1 MVSAHLA
8 WSCYFHICLRGFSQ
22 GLHFRT
28 WIIRFHASVEKR
40 SCRNRRAKQT
50 ITMKKLSLM
59 IVALLLS
66 AIVFA
71 QPKSVT
77 KFLGIPVD
85 GSKAEMI
92 QKLKYKG
99 YTYNSKFD
107 CLEGEFN
114 GRDVQISVV
123 TNNNKV
129 YRIMVKDATSS
140 SEGDI
145 KIRFNTLCR
154 QFEANEKYKSLCDY
168 TLSEGENIAFE
179 MAVHNKRYQAE
190 YYQFNDAD
198 AVDGM
203 WKYMELNP
211 KASVEDA
218 ATAIVD
224 EAIKHYAV
232 WFMINQDRYDHRY
245 RILMYYDN
253 GYNQANGDDL

>member
-92 QKLKYKG
+92 QKLKDKG

-140 SEGDI
+140 SDGDS
-145 KIRFNTLCR
+145 
-154 QFEANEKYKSLCDY
+154 YSL
-168 TLSEGENIAFE
+168 
-179 MAVHNKRYQAE
+179 
-190 YYQFNDAD
+190 
-198 AVDGM
+198 
-203 WKYMELNP
+203 
-211 KASVEDA
+211 
-218 ATAIVD
+218 
-224 EAIKHYAV
+224 
-232 WFMINQDRYDHRY
+232 
-245 RILMYYDN
+245 
-253 GYNQANGDDL
+253 

>member
-8 WSCYFHICLRGFSQ
+8 WSCYFHICLRGFSP

-28 WIIRFHASVEKR
+28 WIIRFHVSVEKR

-92 QKLKYKG
+92 QKLKDKG

-129 YRIMVKDATSS
+129 YRILVQDAIPS

-145 KIRFNTLCR
+145 KIRFNTLCQ
-154 QFEANEKYKSLCDY
+154 QFEANGKYWSPSNY
-168 TLSEGENIAFE
+168 TLSEEEDISYE
-179 MAVHNKRYQAE
+179 MTVHNKRYQAA
-190 YYQFNDAD
+190 YYQFN
-198 AVDGM
+198 VFEGM
-203 WKYMELNP
+203 QEYMKANP
-211 KASVEDA
+211 EASSEDA
-218 ATAIVD
+218 ATAVL
-224 EAIKHYAV
+224 EQAMKHSV
-232 WFMINQDRYDHRY
+232 WFMINQRYGRY
-245 RILMYYDN
+245 TIAMFYDN
-253 GYNQANGDDL
+253 EYNQANGDDL

>member
-8 WSCYFHICLRGFSQ
+8 WGCYFHICLRGFSQ

-28 WIIRFHASVEKR
+28 WIIRFHASVEKC

-92 QKLKYKG
+92 QKLKDKG
-99 YTYNSKFD
+99 YTYNSKLD

-114 GRDVQISVV
+114 GRDVLICVV

-129 YRIMVKDATSS
+129 YRIFVKDANSS

-145 KIRFNTLCR
+145 KIRFNNLCQ
-154 QFEANEKYKSLCDY
+154 QFNENKRYISVDADCISDEEDISY
-168 TLSEGENIAFE
+168 E
-179 MAVHNKRYQAE
+179 MTVHNKRYQASYRQYDKQE
-190 YYQFNDAD
+190 LIEKLAACDEASAD
-198 AVDGM
+198 AVR
-203 WKYMELNP
+203 
-211 KASVEDA
+211 ASFVENA
-218 ATAIVD
+218 MNCS
-224 EAIKHYAV
+224 V
-232 WFMINQDRYDHRY
+232 WFMISKEYGRYC
-245 RILMYYDN
+245 ILMFYDN
-253 GYNQANGDDL
+253 VYNQANGDDL